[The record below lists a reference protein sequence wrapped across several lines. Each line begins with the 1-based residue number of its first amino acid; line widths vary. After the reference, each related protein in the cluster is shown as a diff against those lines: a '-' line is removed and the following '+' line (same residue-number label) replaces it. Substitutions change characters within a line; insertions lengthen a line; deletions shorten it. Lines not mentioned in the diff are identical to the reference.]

1 MLAKFLVSMTALI
14 SAAAPSKGVAESDS
28 SLAPIA
34 SIEKIAV
41 FPVLY
46 QGERGTKVD
55 PETAKS
61 LDDTWWQVR
70 DELTE
75 TGRFVVASRA
85 FLQKADAFQ
94 PRGKLSVGDAVILGR
109 YVESHALLTMSLKDR
124 SFTISVASS
133 IDGTMIWT
141 MTVDLHP
148 SVLIREQIAGVS
160 RALVREFIA
169 SFPYQA
175 VTTVDALSKRAQFDD
190 GRRKLARLRLAPKSV
205 AVGDKAEWVQVRRD
219 SLGALFQG
227 ASKVSVRAEGTVVE
241 VQDQNVVVELNRFDE
256 GFVIIEGALVNL
268 PKEQA
273 RLLELSKSKDS
284 ATSKAVVSLLAADTA
299 SGGASIVPEG
309 KTEEQR
315 RDESG
320 PLATTLSILA
330 SLAVILLL
338 AF

>member
-1 MLAKFLVSMTALI
+1 MLANVFVLMTALI
-14 SAAAPSKGVAESDS
+14 STSALADAD
-28 SLAPIA
+28 SLAPIKA
-34 SIEKIAV
+34 IEKIAV

-46 QGERGTKVD
+46 HGERGTKVD
-55 PETAKS
+55 AATAKS

-75 TGRFVVASRA
+75 TARFVVASRA

-109 YVESHALLTMSLKDR
+109 YVEADALLTMTLKERSL
-124 SFTISVASS
+124 SIHVASS
-133 IDGTMIWT
+133 IDGTSLWS

-148 SVLIREQIAGVS
+148 SVLIREQIASVS

-175 VTTVDALSKRAQFDD
+175 ITTNDALSKKALFTD
-190 GRRKLARLRLAPKSV
+190 GRRQMARVRSAPKGV
-205 AVGDKAEWVQVRRD
+205 AVGDKVEWLQVRRE
-219 SLGALFQG
+219 SLGSLFQG
-227 ASKVSVRAEGTVVE
+227 ASKIVIKAEGTVTE
-241 VQDQNVVVELNRFDE
+241 VKGQDLVVEINRIDDVS
-256 GFVIIEGALVNL
+256 GITDGALVNL
-268 PKEQA
+268 PKEHA
-273 RLLELSKSKDS
+273 RLLDLSKAKDS
-284 ATSKAVVSLLAADTA
+284 ATSKAVVTLLAADTA
-299 SGGASIVPEG
+299 TGGVEIVPEG
-309 KTEEQR
+309 KVDERR